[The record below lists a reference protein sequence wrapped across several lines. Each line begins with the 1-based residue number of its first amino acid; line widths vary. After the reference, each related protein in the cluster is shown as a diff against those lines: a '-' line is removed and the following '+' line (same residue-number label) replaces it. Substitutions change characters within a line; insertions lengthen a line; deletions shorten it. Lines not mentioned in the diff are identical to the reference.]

1 MRAPRILNNWTI
13 VDRLHLIKVPTLVL
27 RGRKD
32 IAQEFVQVPFF
43 QNISN
48 DIAGFQNRLGMF
60 FFTLALFGFSC
71 LSSLNLFA
79 NERILFISL
88 IYVL

>member
-27 RGRKD
+27 HGRKD

-43 QNISN
+43 QNISKVKWVTLEN
-48 DIAGFQNRLGMF
+48 SSHMPHYEERERTIRLVADF
-60 FFTLALFGFSC
+60 
-71 LSSLNLFA
+71 LSL
-79 NERILFISL
+79 
-88 IYVL
+88 